1 MGKVTAA
8 VEPAVLEVSK
18 LWQWKVNVDVI
29 CSEAECG
36 EFLVSFNYI
45 IDDSLILSPPKNCEL
60 KSLNYTLSQ
69 LFLSR
74 VNKHVNNII
83 RHKVRCSN
91 VTCGGFAKHTGI
103 TSKSQDF
110 FLLFS

>member
-8 VEPAVLEVSK
+8 VEPAVLEISK

-36 EFLVSFNYI
+36 EFLDSFNYI

-69 LFLSR
+69 ISFQFQKYLDFST
-74 VNKHVNNII
+74 
-83 RHKVRCSN
+83 N
-91 VTCGGFAKHTGI
+91 VTT
-103 TSKSQDF
+103 
-110 FLLFS
+110 